1 LEQVAVHISSLTS
14 HDIGLKNFLD
24 ITTGFKRE
32 QIAAAPSVVADQLK
46 DIYGILEV
54 PHAWGAVGVFSAT
67 GRTPVEGR
75 PEPKKTRIDG
85 NPSR

>member
-1 LEQVAVHISSLTS
+1 M
-14 HDIGLKNFLD
+14 KNFLD